1 MQRDPRTYLYDIVQ
15 AAQRIQRFVG
25 GHRFETYAQDEL
37 VRAGVE
43 RQFEII
49 GEALNQL
56 GRHDAAMLT
65 RIREHRK
72 IVGFRNVLIHGYAEV
87 DDAVVWSIITEK
99 LPPLVDD
106 VQTLLT

>member
-1 MQRDPRTYLYDIVQ
+1 MYDIVQ

-25 GHRFETYAQDEL
+25 VHCFETYAQDEL

-56 GRHDAAMLT
+56 GKHDATMLAQ
-65 RIREHRK
+65 IREHRK
-72 IVGFRNVLIHGYAEV
+72 VIGFRNVLIHGYAEV

-99 LPPLVDD
+99 LPLLVDD
-106 VQTLLT
+106 VQKLLA